1 MFSRRNNSYCELL
14 QNCKRMIRSKI
25 ELYNV
30 VYRIKLI
37 NKNYI
42 YDGLDPVLKFGYTNN
57 VHVEGNTDHF

>member
-1 MFSRRNNSYCELL
+1 
-14 QNCKRMIRSKI
+14 MIRSKI